1 MGRRLASPSALSDGA
16 MPFSWEGFTVIR
28 GEFPTKRSPVGGNRR
43 IPICLY
49 CGTRHKL
56 QKRTKAKREQIK
68 GITVEYDEDWYYCEE
83 AKLPF
88 KTRQMEERNLQR
100 RDEAY
105 ERFSH
110 PATGNQKDSAE
121 E

>member
-1 MGRRLASPSALSDGA
+1 MGRRLASQPAPTDGA
-16 MPFSWEGFTVIR
+16 VPFPWDGFTVVKDVLLTRR
-28 GEFPTKRSPVGGNRR
+28 GPVSGDRR

-56 QKRTKAKREQIK
+56 QKRTKSKRDQIN
-68 GITVEYDEDWYYCEE
+68 GVTVEYEEIWYYCEE

-88 KTRQMEERNLQR
+88 MTCQMSKRNLQR

-110 PATGNQKDSAE
+110 YAAGKQNDSTE